1 MKAHDDVIGLIVTL
15 VYFLTMPPLVWG
27 LFQLGLPLWNGQ
39 PILAI
44 VIAMPLQVVAPVI
57 ALLILGGLNET

>member
-1 MKAHDDVIGLIVTL
+1 MKGLIVTL
-15 VYFLTMPPLVWG
+15 VYFVSLPPLLMG
-27 LFQLGLPLWNGQ
+27 LFALGLPTWHGQ

-57 ALLILGGLNET
+57 ALLILGGLDEA